1 LQLEATEIAN
11 RPHRRREVKEGAVQ
25 QTIRDATTPNPQVLD
40 TGAEPHAAQ
49 RTGIVGRVSMAASR
63 ALDFGRRV
71 WAEIW
76 IDELPD
82 RAAALSYYLLFAL
95 FPALLFL
102 TALLGFLPWPVMDK
116 FMGWLDDAMPSDMVH
131 QTFLEITGT
140 AKRGVLSIGI
150 VVAFWAT
157 SSGVAAIMSALN
169 AVHDTADP
177 RPWWQQRLVALALT
191 CGMAVLAPG
200 ALIVLLF
207 GEQIGNAVAAWLGL
221 GPLFD
226 LAWRL
231 LRYPV
236 ALLLA
241 SMGVALL
248 YYFAPSGQTKWRWLT
263 PGALFAVGSWMITS
277 LGLRLY
283 VSRVGNYSV
292 TYGSIA
298 GVILTLLWL
307 YFIGL
312 ALLIGAEIDALR
324 TGAGGQRRAAGT
336 SASPGL

>member
-1 LQLEATEIAN
+1 MAIAA
-11 RPHRRREVKEGAVQ
+11 RRAVQ
-25 QTIRDATTPNPQVLD
+25 F
-40 TGAEPHAAQ
+40 
-49 RTGIVGRVSMAASR
+49 S
-63 ALDFGRRV
+63 RRV

-102 TALLGFLPWPVMDK
+102 TALLGFLPWPLMDQL
-116 FMGWLDDAMPSDMVH
+116 MDWVDQSMPSDIVH
-131 QTFLEITGT
+131 QTFLEITGS

-169 AVHDTADP
+169 AVHDIADP
-177 RPWWQQRLVALALT
+177 RPWWRQRLVALELT
-191 CGMAVLAPG
+191 CGLAVLAPG
-200 ALIVLLF
+200 ALVMLLF
-207 GEQIGNAVAAWLGL
+207 GEQIGNAAAAWLGL

-226 LAWRL
+226 VAWRL
-231 LRYPV
+231 LRYPIA
-236 ALLLA
+236 ALLA
-241 SMGVALL
+241 AMGVALL
-248 YYFAPSGQTKWRWLT
+248 YDFAPGCETRWRWLT
-263 PGALFAVGSWMITS
+263 PGALFAVGSWMVTS

-324 TGAGGQRRAAGT
+324 TGTGGQRRLPRTSPSAG
-336 SASPGL
+336 L